1 MASRFSIVYPALS
14 MLLRNTRDGIPWLQL
29 GLEAGLVVLSVLL
42 ALGLESWRRSA
53 IEQDR
58 AQRAIE
64 NVEQE
69 IRDNQAAIQDVIS
82 VHRSLLD
89 TLDSDT
95 PPMGI
100 NASPASIQNNAW
112 DAAQSMDAVAQ
123 MDVELV
129 SVLSKVQETQ
139 QQYQQVSNISFEVLL
154 RGTFGAGSEGFRAE
168 RIPQGLSTMV
178 YRWVSLEQQLLE
190 QYETAL
196 ETLQS

>member
-1 MASRFSIVYPALS
+1 
-14 MLLRNTRDGIPWLQL
+14 MLLRNTRDGLPWLQL

-53 IEQDR
+53 VEQDR
-58 AQRAIE
+58 ARRAIE

-69 IRDNQAAIQDVIS
+69 IRNNQAAIQDVIS

-100 NASPASIQNNAW
+100 SASSASIQNNAW

-123 MDVELV
+123 LDADLV
-129 SVLSKVQETQ
+129 AALSKVQEIQ

-154 RGTFGAGSEGFRAE
+154 QGTFGCEGRSAPEARGSRQSVFRRA
-168 RIPQGLSTMV
+168 
-178 YRWVSLEQQLLE
+178 
-190 QYETAL
+190 
-196 ETLQS
+196 